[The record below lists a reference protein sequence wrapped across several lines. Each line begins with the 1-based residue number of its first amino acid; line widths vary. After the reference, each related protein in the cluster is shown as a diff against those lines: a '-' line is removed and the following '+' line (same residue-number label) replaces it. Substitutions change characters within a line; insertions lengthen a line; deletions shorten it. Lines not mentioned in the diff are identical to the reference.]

1 MSTADEN
8 PVKAAPLREQVRD
21 TIRRRIFD
29 GYYVPGAR
37 LVERQLAEEFRVSRL
52 PVREA
57 LRMLRQ
63 EGLVVEKSTRGSLV
77 ASLTDKDV
85 RDLFD
90 LREALEVHACRLAA
104 VRADSGQLDTLAEML
119 DAADSFLVTGRRDRA
134 QRINNEFHDR
144 LFALADNELLRS
156 ALEPLLGRLH
166 WLFRHANDLSELIE
180 EHRLLL
186 VAISSGDPDTAAAQS
201 ARHIAKYRKQFP
213 DLHTS
218 AMSGAR

>member
-1 MSTADEN
+1 MSTADES
-8 PVKAAPLREQVRD
+8 PIKAAPLREQVRN

-29 GYYVPGAR
+29 GYYVPETR

-85 RDLFD
+85 QDLFD
-90 LREALEVHACRLAA
+90 LREALEVQACRLAA
-104 VRADSGQLDTLAEML
+104 VRADAGQLDNLAEML
-119 DAADSFLVTGRRDRA
+119 DAADSLLATGRRDRA

-144 LFALADNELLRS
+144 VFALADNELLRS

-166 WLFRHANDLSELIE
+166 WLFRHADDLSELIE

-186 VAISSGDPDTAAAQS
+186 AAISSGDPDTAAAQS
-201 ARHIAKYRKQFP
+201 AHHIAKYRKQFP
-213 DLHTS
+213 DLHAS